1 MTPERNKNNWYAW
14 LMVVVF
20 SGLAVSFACDW
31 WGEEREMREAVVV
44 DPEFYSK
51 RPVRQPRLEATLILG
66 DHTYRCN
73 TCHQHLKPSQVQ
85 KSAVSAHPE
94 ILLNHGVN
102 NYCAPCHHREDREQ
116 LVDINGE
123 KVSFAQSHLTCLQ
136 CHGPIYRDW
145 EKGVHG
151 RMNDYWD
158 KRRGEV
164 RKLTCVACHDPHD
177 PAFKPMT
184 PAPAPQRT
192 GALNSSVT
200 TIAKDSDHDD

>member
-1 MTPERNKNNWYAW
+1 MAIVRNRNNACVWV
-14 LMVVVF
+14 MVLAF
-20 SGLAVSFACDW
+20 SGLAVSFVFDGW
-31 WGEEREMREAVVV
+31 EEERETHPAVAI

-51 RPVRQPRLEATLILG
+51 LPVRQPRLEATLVRG
-66 DHTYRCN
+66 DYTYRCN
-73 TCHQHLKPSQVQ
+73 TCHQHLQPSQVQ

-102 NYCAPCHHREDREQ
+102 NYCATCHDREDREK

-123 KVSFAQSHLTCLQ
+123 RVSFAQSQVTCLQ

-145 EKGVHG
+145 ENGVHG

-158 KRRGEV
+158 ERQGEV

-192 GALNSSVT
+192 GVLNSSVA
-200 TIAKDSDHDD
+200 TIAKDSDYDD